1 MTNLG
6 AKTTRLWL
14 APLVGGLMATA
25 LAASALGDSVTT
37 NDDLLNAQD
46 NPNDWVMNHGSY
58 AATRYSKLD
67 QINTDNVGDLQL
79 KFTVGLGGMD
89 PGSFWEWANNQATPL
104 VEDGMI
110 YTTNGWGQLYKINVR
125 KADQGVDVIEW
136 IFDPEMDKDW
146 VGAVACCSISNRG
159 VALWQDSLIYGIL
172 DGRLLRIRKSDGTKV
187 WEVQLADPAVAETIT
202 VAPLVIGD
210 IAISGVAGAELGIRG
225 WLAAV
230 DLNTGKEVW
239 RRHTVPKPGE
249 PGSETWKDDH
259 DAWMTGGGSTWVTG
273 SYDPELNLVYWG
285 VGNPGPSYD
294 HEYRPGDNLY
304 TDSMIA
310 LDPATGEIKFHYQY
324 TPNDNYDF
332 DGVNELILVDGI
344 IGGKE
349 RKAMIHADRNGFF
362 YALDRTTGEF
372 IYGKPYIKEINWTK
386 GLDEVTGIP
395 LDYIPESDL
404 QYYVAENNPS
414 RNTGNVTMCPNL
426 LGAKNWP
433 PMAYN
438 PNTNMAYIP
447 NFEACIVVFNVPA
460 IPGETYKPRDW
471 FTGGGFTFTPQ
482 PIASGSLTVVDV
494 ATGRVVK
501 KVDHRYPLYGGILT
515 TAGNLVFSS
524 TLNGTVRAF
533 DAKTLDLLWSFESN
547 IAMNSPIITFAVD
560 GKQYIAVG
568 SGTIFSV
575 LKYFLATVPGM
586 EKVSR
591 ANMLW
596 VFALPD

>member
-210 IAISGVAGAELGIRG
+210 IAISGVSGAELGIRG